1 MSKRKPYVKQTPSS
15 RMHAMRIHA
24 HGPLQS
30 SPVRYGKVRAG
41 NCTGSVFQCSSSK
54 GTSFT
59 MGPQFVKGL
68 ETQYPSNRPFTNDN
82 AKPPAKLNRKIC
94 IPSFH
99 SPFPILL
106 AREHTKISIDIFKYQ
121 FNTRYITRHVS
132 LAPWQSDICLSSIQR
147 FTTPGLVARQSSEL
161 SFRDGWTKR
170 LATGDCIA
178 G

>member
-1 MSKRKPYVKQTPSS
+1 MKQTPSS

-68 ETQYPSNRPFTNDN
+68 ETLNIHRIDPSQMTMRNPRP
-82 AKPPAKLNRKIC
+82 
-94 IPSFH
+94 
-99 SPFPILL
+99 
-106 AREHTKISIDIFKYQ
+106 
-121 FNTRYITRHVS
+121 
-132 LAPWQSDICLSSIQR
+132 SSIGKYA
-147 FTTPGLVARQSSEL
+147 FHHSIPHFPSCWL
-161 SFRDGWTKR
+161 
-170 LATGDCIA
+170 
-178 G
+178 